1 MPLNEICVGFW
12 VIRLLDLLCFLAG
25 VWNVLK
31 NFWHVENRVSILK
44 MASDY
49 QRKQNK
55 HTNTHT
61 SFGRSD
67 ASFRS
72 MRYFLHFWHCF
83 HCIGKIPEIICSQ
96 KHNDT
101 TCTQCARMKFY
112 GDCFDFIL
120 IFAVGII
127 AFWRRHSSDISA
139 ENVFA
144 LPVVIDLSVVFSF
157 RGRHKNKKRKI
168 FIYLYMQPAAAL
180 HLCIL
185 VLHALKNLK

>member
-1 MPLNEICVGFW
+1 MLAPEWFGCLICCASWQAFEMFKKK
-12 VIRLLDLLCFLAG
+12 I
-25 VWNVLK
+25 
-31 NFWHVENRVSILK
+31 WHVENRVSILK

-83 HCIGKIPEIICSQ
+83 HSIGKIPEIICSQ

-120 IFAVGII
+120 MFAVGII

-144 LPVVIDLSVVFSF
+144 LPVFIGFIGCVLIS
-157 RGRHKNKKRKI
+157 GQTQKQKKKN
-168 FIYLYMQPAAAL
+168 IY
-180 HLCIL
+180 IS
-185 VLHALKNLK
+185 LHATSSCTSSVHTSTACT